1 MLIWR
6 WFLTF
11 LFVAAPLLEFGHLFH
26 HLQLF
31 QRLTRAWIFAHFDNH
46 KMDNQPQWSWASV
59 DTVGPEQEHV
69 NVPYR
74 RVGREPGT
82 SSQEDAST
90 TSTPSPSPQQEQPES
105 SGTSNT
111 QSPPPDQSSQQRFFK
126 PRTCRICLEEVQPTT
141 DIFDSLAD
149 RMFPSKARVRYVSED
164 PELGRLISPCKCKGS
179 QKYVHEGCL
188 QAWRRSA
195 PLSDRN
201 FWRCPTCNFEYRMQ
215 RLAWGRWLSSKTVA
229 VVLTL
234 LVFFFAVFL
243 LGFIADPIINLWV
256 DPVGTIVET
265 IVDLDDGYPVE
276 NPEPGTW
283 SFHFIKGILSLG
295 VLGVLKTVFALGPF
309 HWFSIRSGGIFGGR
323 RRGTGRDR
331 MENINMALVLI
342 GVLTFLAVSATSRY
356 WFGRH

>member
-1 MLIWR
+1 
-6 WFLTF
+6 
-11 LFVAAPLLEFGHLFH
+11 
-26 HLQLF
+26 
-31 QRLTRAWIFAHFDNH
+31 
-46 KMDNQPQWSWASV
+46 
-59 DTVGPEQEHV
+59 
-69 NVPYR
+69 
-74 RVGREPGT
+74 
-82 SSQEDAST
+82 
-90 TSTPSPSPQQEQPES
+90 
-105 SGTSNT
+105 
-111 QSPPPDQSSQQRFFK
+111 
-126 PRTCRICLEEVQPTT
+126 
-141 DIFDSLAD
+141 
-149 RMFPSKARVRYVSED
+149 
-164 PELGRLISPCKCKGS
+164 
-179 QKYVHEGCL
+179 
-188 QAWRRSA
+188 
-195 PLSDRN
+195 
-201 FWRCPTCNFEYRMQ
+201 MQ

-342 GVLTFLAVSATSRY
+342 GVLTFLAAAWKFVRHVSARSLENISDRVLDIQQDESDSDDEDSDEPQGST
-356 WFGRH
+356 